1 MISKTVTQTQR
12 FLQMPL
18 GTQALYFHLIQNS
31 DDDGIVEA
39 FPIVRMIGSNEDD
52 LKILIAKNFVKP
64 LNEEMVFFITDF
76 HEQNLVQSHHYK
88 KSRYQDL
95 LAIEDKL
102 INPRIKSIE
111 ITTNEGVEGSSQ
123 VVNKMLSESSPNIS
137 QSSQN
142 KDSQIKNNSN
152 KENVIEDR
160 SVESKTTSKEEIYI
174 DNFDA
179 TTDFSKIRNIEDYLG
194 DNYLTDLS
202 DEKLITGFTQYY
214 LARVP
219 DNYEL
224 NTLKKRLKTIDRE
237 ILQQAYKQASMN
249 GADTLA
255 YIVATLKNWE
265 ELNITTL
272 DDWNKHELQRERTK
286 QDDDLPF

>member
-160 SVESKTTSKEEIYI
+160 SVESKTTSKKDIYI
-174 DNFDA
+174 YNFDP
-179 TTDFSKIRNIEDYLG
+179 TEDFSKNTKIEDLLG
-194 DNYLTDLS
+194 ENYLTDLS
-202 DEKLITGFTQYY
+202 DNEFITGLTYYCFNRQADQY
-214 LARVP
+214 
-219 DNYEL
+219 EI
-224 NTLKKRLKTIDRE
+224 NTLKKRLNTIDRKLLE
-237 ILQQAYKQASMN
+237 KAYYLAGLN
-249 GADTLA
+249 GANTLA
-255 YIVATLKNWE
+255 YIVTILDRWKELDINTIE
-265 ELNITTL
+265 ELEE
-272 DDWNKHELQRERTK
+272 HEYQREQAR
-286 QDDDLPF
+286 DNADVPF